1 MAQINVIGKNG
12 GRFIELDLPEVNP
25 HVLHEVVTWQLAGRR
40 RGTASTKTR
49 AEVSRTGKKMY
60 SQKGTGNARHGDR
73 SVPTF
78 VGGGVAFGPKPRS
91 YSYTL
96 PRKVRQLGLA
106 MALADRQQQGKLLAV
121 DGFDLDGKTKSFVSW
136 AKTHGLDGSERVLI
150 VTDDELTRRAARNV
164 AWATVLPVAGLNV
177 YDILRHERLV
187 IDAVALEPAQELELV
202 PAEGGTVQQEGG
214 QEGASL

>member
-1 MAQINVIGKNG
+1 MAQINVIGQNG
-12 GRFIELDLPEVNP
+12 GRSIELDLPEVNP

-106 MALADRQQQGKLLAV
+106 MALADRQQSGKLLAV
-121 DGFDLDGKTKSFVSW
+121 DGFGLDGKTKGFVTW
-136 AKTHGLDGSERVLI
+136 ARENGMDGGERVLI
-150 VTDDELTRRAARNV
+150 VTDDAQTRLAARNV

-187 IDAVALEPAQELELV
+187 IDAVALEPAQDDGQAD
-202 PAEGGTVQQEGG
+202 PASAQQEGAA
-214 QEGASL
+214 Q

>member
-1 MAQINVIGKNG
+1 MAQINVIGQNG
-12 GRFIELDLPEVNP
+12 GRLIELDLPEVNP
-25 HVLHEVVTWQLAGRR
+25 HVLHEVVNWQLAGRR

-106 MALADRQQQGKLLAV
+106 MALADRQRSGKLLAV
-121 DGFDLDGKTKSFVSW
+121 DGFGLDGKTKGFVQW
-136 AKTHGLDGSERVLI
+136 AKDNGMDGGERVLI
-150 VTDDELTRRAARNV
+150 VTDDAQTRLAARNV

-187 IDAVALEPAQELELV
+187 IDAVALEPAQDDV
-202 PAEGGTVQQEGG
+202 QADPASAQQEGAA
-214 QEGASL
+214 Q

>member
-1 MAQINVIGKNG
+1 MAQINVIGQNG
-12 GRFIELDLPEVNP
+12 GRSIELDLPEVNP

-49 AEVSRTGKKMY
+49 AEVNRTGKKMY

-91 YSYTL
+91 YAYTL

-106 MALADRQQQGKLLAV
+106 MALADRQRSGKLLAV
-121 DGFDLDGKTKSFVSW
+121 DGFGLDGKTKGFVTW
-136 AKTHGLDGSERVLI
+136 AKENGMDGGERVLI
-150 VTDDELTRRAARNV
+150 VTDDAQTRLAARNV

-187 IDAVALEPAQELELV
+187 IDAVALEPAQTE
-202 PAEGGTVQQEGG
+202 VQAGADG
-214 QEGASL
+214 EGAAQ

>member
-12 GRFIELDLPEVNP
+12 GRTIDLELPEVNSG
-25 HVLHEVVTWQLAGRR
+25 VLHDVVTWQLASRR

-49 AEVSRTGKKMY
+49 AEVSKTGKKMY
-60 SQKGTGNARHGDR
+60 GQKGTGNARHGDR
-73 SVPTF
+73 SVPNF

-106 MALADRQQQGKLLAV
+106 MALAARQEAGKLIAV
-121 DGFDLDGKTKSFVSW
+121 DGYDQDGKTKNFVAW
-136 AKTHGLDGSERVLI
+136 AKENGMDGSERVLI
-150 VTDDELTRRAARNV
+150 VTDDAATRQAARNV
-164 AWATVLPVAGLNV
+164 AWATVLPVAGLNA

-187 IDAVALEPAQELELV
+187 IDAVVLEPAQEGEE
-202 PAEGGTVQQEGG
+202 A
-214 QEGASL
+214 